1 MWTENPW
8 KVFVIDLCQHLTTCD
23 FSFRGCHASLCRE
36 PWDAL
41 DSPYLHDPG
50 PQKRG
55 VKHQLQ
61 SLWRCR
67 PTMFSSCFLASPMQD
82 HHMRLSEPSQ
92 THPIHCFPTGNT
104 RLKTLIH
111 ALFPLQIKRKQDW
124 ADNGPAL
131 HTWLPC
137 GRACGN
143 QKLLLAIQIRTQD
156 SFQPLRAAKRGD
168 NLPKLQI
175 VQPHIERPYYWTY
188 GNVVV

>member
-1 MWTENPW
+1 M
-8 KVFVIDLCQHLTTCD
+8 IDLCQHLTTCD

-92 THPIHCFPTGNT
+92 THPPPIHCFPTGNT

-111 ALFPLQIKRKQDW
+111 ALFPFRLNASKTELIMGQPYTLGCHVGEPVEIKSCSWQFRS
-124 ADNGPAL
+124 GPRIPFNPSEQPSEGTISQNSKSCNL
-131 HTWLPC
+131 TLNVLTIEHMGTWSC
-137 GRACGN
+137 R
-143 QKLLLAIQIRTQD
+143 
-156 SFQPLRAAKRGD
+156 
-168 NLPKLQI
+168 
-175 VQPHIERPYYWTY
+175 
-188 GNVVV
+188 